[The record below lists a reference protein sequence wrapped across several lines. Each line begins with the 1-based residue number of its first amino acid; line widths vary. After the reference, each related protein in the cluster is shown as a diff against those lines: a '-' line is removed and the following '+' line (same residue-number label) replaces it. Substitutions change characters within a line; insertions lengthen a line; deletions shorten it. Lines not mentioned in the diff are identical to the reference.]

1 MKLKGLF
8 EERPIFKWI
17 YYLIVGLIGGVPIA
31 YCLFKIN
38 QNASGTETLL
48 LLFFI
53 VLPSA
58 VFLVITLTPLIAE
71 KIAAPFGS
79 IFTGNPNEIEDRP
92 IYGPAKSSR
101 NQGDYNQSLHLIDLQ
116 LEKYPLDFDGLML
129 KAEIQAEDYLDFD
142 SAKETLNIILNN
154 SQQIRYHLPIV
165 FNKLADWQIKLFN
178 DNNGARQSLERICTE
193 YPDTKA
199 AQLAQQRI
207 ASMKFYNE
215 SKTKESNINDTY
227 QNLVKESLSKDYENE
242 PLDFPESKKQ
252 SEDNENLLIECL
264 RRVKEYPNS
273 IINREELAR
282 YYCVQTKEWPLA
294 IEQYEL
300 LISMSGSSK
309 SQHAAWLNKIV
320 DIQVKSGT
328 TIEEAKSTL
337 SRIIE
342 IDPISATA
350 EKAKRRIMHLSLEFR
365 SVKKKNTPLKLER
378 RDEDLGLK

>member
-1 MKLKGLF
+1 MKLKELF
-8 EERPIFKWI
+8 EERPLFKWI

-38 QNASGTETLL
+38 QNASGTEVLL

-58 VFLVITLTPLIAE
+58 AFLAITLTPLIAE

-154 SQQIRYHLPIV
+154 SKQIRYHLPIV

-342 IDPISATA
+342 IDPISAAA

>member
-1 MKLKGLF
+1 M
-8 EERPIFKWI
+8 RWHI
-17 YYLIVGLIGGVPIA
+17 
-31 YCLFKIN
+31 
-38 QNASGTETLL
+38 LL
-48 LLFFI
+48 
-53 VLPSA
+53 
-58 VFLVITLTPLIAE
+58 
-71 KIAAPFGS
+71 
-79 IFTGNPNEIEDRP
+79 
-92 IYGPAKSSR
+92 
-101 NQGDYNQSLHLIDLQ
+101 
-116 LEKYPLDFDGLML
+116 PLD
-129 KAEIQAEDYLDFD
+129 
-142 SAKETLNIILNN
+142 TIL
-154 SQQIRYHLPIV
+154 
-165 FNKLADWQIKLFN
+165 
-178 DNNGARQSLERICTE
+178 
-193 YPDTKA
+193 
-199 AQLAQQRI
+199 
-207 ASMKFYNE
+207 
-215 SKTKESNINDTY
+215 DTY

-350 EKAKRRIMHLSLEFR
+350 EKAKRRR
-365 SVKKKNTPLKLER
+365 P
-378 RDEDLGLK
+378 